1 MGVLLARCS
10 SQRALLEA
18 WADTRSRLS
27 ADGLE
32 RPEVL
37 AFEGVAARTLAEV
50 SDALRDGRWRPHP
63 VARVAI
69 PKPGGG
75 LRTLGIPS
83 LEDRIVERAV
93 LRVIDPV
100 VDPELLP
107 WSFGYRRGVGVA
119 DAIRALVDE
128 RDEGARFV
136 VRGDLTRCFDAIP
149 RRRLLARFGDVV
161 VDRELTELVRR
172 LVNRPVAGKRPPDHH
187 YWKGLHQGAPLS
199 PILANLYLDAFD
211 RLVLDA
217 TGAPVIRFADD
228 FAVAVTSLAE
238 AQLAM
243 TATREAA
250 LSLGLDLS
258 AEKLRVDT
266 FEQGVSFLG
275 QVVTAGTG
283 SRTDRLAN
291 PLAVTVY
298 VTHQGALLRSK
309 GDRLRAE
316 RIEDDK
322 PFSISFNRLR
332 QVVVFGRVGLTTPL
346 MQKLLARGIDLVMLS
361 ERGQYYGRLQGAA
374 ASNPFLRDAQ
384 YAAAREPSSAL
395 DIARRIVAGK
405 IVNMRA
411 ALLRGRRRGRS
422 DELVDLLAFLSRSRA
437 AALKAE
443 SLGTLLGVEGSA
455 SREYFRGLS
464 LILTDD
470 LVFPGRRRRPP
481 PDPVNSLLSFCYSL
495 LIQDVIGAVEASG
508 LDPAMG
514 FLHRPRVGR
523 PSLALDLVE
532 ELRPVVVDSV
542 VLRLFNT
549 RALTANH
556 FTTDIGP
563 PQTCLLTAEGRSAA
577 VAAYER
583 RMLTLYTHVSSGR
596 RVSYRVGAGLQ
607 ARVLAEELLG
617 LPRRYEPVVWK

>member
-10 SQRALLEA
+10 SQQALLEA
-18 WADTRSRLS
+18 WAETRSRLS
-27 ADGLE
+27 VDGHE
-32 RPEVL
+32 RPEVV
-37 AFEGVAARTLAEV
+37 AFEKVAARRLAEV
-50 SDALRDGRWRPHP
+50 SDGLRDGTWRPHP
-63 VARVAI
+63 VVRVDI

-75 LRTLGIPS
+75 VRTLGIPA
-83 LEDRIVERAV
+83 LEDRIIERAV
-93 LRVIDPV
+93 LRAIDPV
-100 VDPELLP
+100 IDPELLP

-128 RDEGARFV
+128 RDNGARFV
-136 VRGDLTRCFDAIP
+136 MRGDLTRCFDEIP
-149 RRRLLARFGDVV
+149 RRRLLARFAGVV
-161 VDRELTELVRR
+161 EDRELTELVRR
-172 LVNRPVAGKRPPDHH
+172 LVNRPVAGKRPREHQH
-187 YWKGLHQGAPLS
+187 WKGLHQGAPLS
-199 PILANLYLDAFD
+199 PILANLYLDSFD
-211 RLVLDA
+211 RLVL
-217 TGAPVIRFADD
+217 GRIGVPVIRYADD
-228 FAVAVTSLAE
+228 FAVAVTSMEE
-238 AQLAM
+238 ASQAI
-243 TATREAA
+243 TAARESA
-250 LSLGLDLS
+250 LSLGLELS
-258 AEKLRVDT
+258 ADKLRVET

-309 GDRLRAE
+309 GERLRVDRSDE
-316 RIEDDK
+316 EK

-332 QVVVFGRVGLTTPL
+332 QVVVFGRVGVTTPL
-346 MQKLLARGIDLVMLS
+346 MQKLLTHGIDLVMLS
-361 ERGQYYGRLQGAA
+361 ERGKYFGRLQGSL
-374 ASNPFLRDAQ
+374 ASNPFIRDAQ
-384 YAAAREPSSAL
+384 YAKARDIAGAL

-422 DELVDLLAFLSRSRA
+422 DDPADVLSFLSRSRSS
-437 AALKAE
+437 ALKAD
-443 SLGTLLGVEGSA
+443 SLGALLGVEGSA
-455 SREYFRGLS
+455 SREYFRGFAQL
-464 LILTDD
+464 LDHE
-470 LVFPGRRRRPP
+470 LVFSGRHRRPP
-481 PDPVNSLLSFCYSL
+481 PDPVNSLLSFGYSL
-495 LIQDVIGAVEASG
+495 LIQDVIGAAEASG
-508 LDPAMG
+508 LDPTMG

-563 PQTCLLTAEGRSAA
+563 PQSCLLTAEGRAIA

-583 RMLTLYTHVSSGR
+583 RMLTLYTHVPSGR
-596 RVSYRVGAGLQ
+596 CVSYRVGAGLQ
-607 ARVLAEELLG
+607 ARVLAEELMG
-617 LPRRYEPVVWK
+617 LPRRYEPTVWK